1 MTGVRLGRRLV
12 VTHLLVVAVSL
23 LVLAAGAAAGLPTPA
38 AVALA
43 VGVGT
48 LLGAV
53 LALRTARWISGP
65 LQEVGGALF
74 TSLSGRGPQHLEEPP
89 GDTPHPE
96 EDTRRPEGHL
106 VASGRPKG
114 HLRETRRLEGRLGPV
129 LDNRAPAEVRRL
141 AGALEQVGAELTGRL
156 AELNRE
162 SGLREQILSSMSE
175 GVVLADAS
183 GRILYANPAAEG
195 LLPGALTL
203 PSQLRTEG
211 PVELTLRHPRRR
223 DLKAT
228 CLRLGDGRRLVAI
241 QDVTEAK
248 RIEAMRRDFVADA
261 SHEMKTPIASI
272 QAVAETLE
280 MAVLD
285 DPDAVPR
292 FMSTLLLEIRRLS
305 ALVQDLLD
313 LARLEGRPPE
323 RSAVSLTR
331 VVEQEAARVHPE
343 ADEKRLS
350 VREEIALGVMVAG
363 SPEDLSLALRNLL
376 DNALRYTQEGE
387 VSVRLWVE
395 DGHAKVEVADTGP
408 GIPGKDLSRIFE
420 RFYRVD
426 RARSRET
433 GGTGLGLSIVRHVV
447 EQHNGWVQV
456 ESELGR
462 GSRFVLTMPVLRGAP
477 AGE

>member
-1 MTGVRLGRRLV
+1 MTGWKLGRRLV
-12 VTHLLVVAVSL
+12 ATHLLVVAASL
-23 LVLAAGAAAGLPTPA
+23 VVLAAGVSAGLPEPVA
-38 AVALA
+38 VGLAVAAGA
-43 VGVGT
+43 V
-48 LLGAV
+48 LGAV
-53 LALRTARWISGP
+53 LALRTGRWISGP
-65 LQEVGGALF
+65 LQEVSGALF
-74 TSLSGRGPQHLEEPP
+74 TSLSGS
-89 GDTPHPE
+89 
-96 EDTRRPEGHL
+96 EDTRRLEE
-106 VASGRPKG
+106 RPG
-114 HLRETRRLEGRLGPV
+114 PPILG
-129 LDNRAPAEVRRL
+129 DRGPAEVRRL
-141 AGALEQVGAELTGRL
+141 AGALEQVAGELTGRL
-156 AELNRE
+156 ADLNRE

-195 LLPGALTL
+195 LLPGASTL

-261 SHEMKTPIASI
+261 SHEMKTPVASI

-280 MAVLD
+280 MAVMD
-285 DPDAVPR
+285 DPEAVPR
-292 FMSTLLLEIRRLS
+292 FMRTLLSEIRRLS
-305 ALVQDLLD
+305 NLVQDLLD
-313 LARLEGRPPE
+313 LARLEGRPAE
-323 RSAVSLTR
+323 RTIVSLTK
-331 VVEQEAARVHPE
+331 VVMQEADRIRPE
-343 ADEKRLS
+343 AEEKGLT
-350 VREEIALGVMVAG
+350 VREEVARGVVVAG
-363 SPEDLSLALRNLL
+363 TPEDLSLALRNLL
-376 DNALRYTQEGE
+376 DNALRYTLAGE

-462 GSRFVLTMPVLRGAP
+462 GSRFVLTVP
-477 AGE
+477 AIRSPGGGQE

>member
-1 MTGVRLGRRLV
+1 MSGSTLGRRLV
-12 VTHLLVVAVSL
+12 ATHLVVAVVAVGILGGVSAL
-23 LVLAAGAAAGLPTPA
+23 GWSLAAGLAASVVVAALLA
-38 AVALA
+38 AILAVAT
-43 VGVGT
+43 G
-48 LLGAV
+48 
-53 LALRTARWISGP
+53 RWVSGP
-65 LQEVGGALF
+65 LEEVSGALA
-74 TSLSGRGPQHLEEPP
+74 TALAGQPAALGDRGPE
-89 GDTPHPE
+89 
-96 EDTRRPEGHL
+96 
-106 VASGRPKG
+106 
-114 HLRETRRLEGRLGPV
+114 
-129 LDNRAPAEVRRL
+129 EVRHL
-141 AGALEQVGAELTGRL
+141 AGALDQVAVEITSRL

-183 GRILYANPAAEG
+183 GRILYANPAAQD
-195 LLPGALTL
+195 LLSQATVL
-203 PSQLRTEG
+203 PTQLRTEG

-223 DLKAT
+223 ELKAA
-228 CLRLGDGRRLVAI
+228 CLRLADGRRLVAI

-261 SHEMKTPIASI
+261 SHEMKTPVASI

-280 MAVLD
+280 IAVND
-285 DPDAVPR
+285 DPQAVPG
-292 FMSTLLLEIRRLS
+292 FMRTLLAEIRRLS

-323 RSAVSLTR
+323 RSLVSLTR
-331 VVEQEAARVHPE
+331 VVRQEAARVRPV
-343 ADEKRLS
+343 AAKKGLMM
-350 VREEIALGVMVAG
+350 REESTPGVMVAG

-376 DNALRYTQEGE
+376 DNAMRYTLTGE
-387 VSVRLWVE
+387 VSVKLWLQ

-462 GSRFVLTMPVLRGAP
+462 GSRFVVTLPAVRAP
-477 AGE
+477 APAED

>member
-1 MTGVRLGRRLV
+1 MTGGRLGRRLV
-12 VTHLLVVAVSL
+12 ATHLLVVAVSL

-38 AVALA
+38 SVALA
-43 VGVGT
+43 AGAGT
-48 LLGAV
+48 VLGAV

-74 TSLSGRGPQHLEEPP
+74 TSLSGQESQHFEGRFEP
-89 GDTPHPE
+89 TW
-96 EDTRRPEGHL
+96 
-106 VASGRPKG
+106 
-114 HLRETRRLEGRLGPV
+114 RLEGRFEPPALGDRGPE
-129 LDNRAPAEVRRL
+129 EVRRL

-183 GRILYANPAAEG
+183 GRILYANPAAED

-261 SHEMKTPIASI
+261 SHEMKTPVASI

-285 DPDAVPR
+285 DPEAVPR
-292 FMSTLLLEIRRLS
+292 FMRTLLSEIRRLS
-305 ALVQDLLD
+305 NLVQDLLD
-313 LARLEGRPPE
+313 LARLEGRPAE
-323 RSAVSLTR
+323 RTVVS
-331 VVEQEAARVHPE
+331 
-343 ADEKRLS
+343 
-350 VREEIALGVMVAG
+350 
-363 SPEDLSLALRNLL
+363 
-376 DNALRYTQEGE
+376 
-387 VSVRLWVE
+387 
-395 DGHAKVEVADTGP
+395 
-408 GIPGKDLSRIFE
+408 
-420 RFYRVD
+420 
-426 RARSRET
+426 RS
-433 GGTGLGLSIVRHVV
+433 
-447 EQHNGWVQV
+447 
-456 ESELGR
+456 
-462 GSRFVLTMPVLRGAP
+462 
-477 AGE
+477 

>member
-1 MTGVRLGRRLV
+1 VSRGRLGRRLLA
-12 VTHLLVVAVSL
+12 THLLVAASSLVVVATGAVAGLSL
-23 LVLAAGAAAGLPTPA
+23 LAAAVIATAAAAVLAAI
-38 AVALA
+38 LA
-43 VGVGT
+43 V
-48 LLGAV
+48 
-53 LALRTARWISGP
+53 RTGRWISGP
-65 LQEVGGALF
+65 LEEVGGALS
-74 TSLSGRGPQHLEEPP
+74 TALSGSPPVLGDRGP
-89 GDTPHPE
+89 
-96 EDTRRPEGHL
+96 
-106 VASGRPKG
+106 S
-114 HLRETRRLEGRLGPV
+114 
-129 LDNRAPAEVRRL
+129 EVRQL
-141 AGALEQVGAELTGRL
+141 AGALEQVAAELTERL
-156 AELNRE
+156 AELGRE

-183 GRILYANPAAEG
+183 GRILYANPAAQD
-195 LLPGALTL
+195 LLPGAVTL

-211 PVELTLRHPRRR
+211 QVELTLRHPRRR
-223 DLKAT
+223 DLKAA

-261 SHEMKTPIASI
+261 SHEMKTPVASI

-280 MAVLD
+280 MAVAD
-285 DPDAVPR
+285 DPGAVPR
-292 FMSTLLLEIRRLS
+292 FMGTLLAEIRRLS

-323 RSAVSLTR
+323 RRMVSLTR
-331 VVEQEAARVHPE
+331 VVDQEAARVRE
-343 ADEKRLS
+343 GAEDKGLTL
-350 VREEIALGVMVAG
+350 REETAEDVVVAG
-363 SPEDLSLALRNLL
+363 SPEDLSLAVRNLL
-376 DNALRYTQEGE
+376 DNAMRYTLDGE

-462 GSRFVLTMPVLRGAP
+462 GSRFVMTLP
-477 AGE
+477 AIPTSAAE

>member
-1 MTGVRLGRRLV
+1 VTGGRLGRRLV
-12 VTHLLVVAVSL
+12 ATHLLVVAVSL

-38 AVALA
+38 SVALA
-43 VGVGT
+43 AGAGT
-48 LLGAV
+48 VLGAV

-74 TSLSGRGPQHLEEPP
+74 TSLSGQESQHFEGRFEP
-89 GDTPHPE
+89 TW
-96 EDTRRPEGHL
+96 
-106 VASGRPKG
+106 
-114 HLRETRRLEGRLGPV
+114 RLEGRFEPPALGDRGPE
-129 LDNRAPAEVRRL
+129 EVRRL

-183 GRILYANPAAEG
+183 GRILYANPAAED

-323 RSAVSLTR
+323 RSVVSLTK

-343 ADEKRLS
+343 ADEKGLV
-350 VREEIALGVMVAG
+350 VREEIARGIRVAG

-376 DNALRYTQEGE
+376 DNALRYTRAGE

-395 DGHAKVEVADTGP
+395 DGHAKIEVADTGP

-462 GSRFVLTMPVLRGAP
+462 GSRFVLTMPVLRGTP
-477 AGE
+477 AEE

>member
-1 MTGVRLGRRLV
+1 VTGGRLSRRLV
-12 VTHLLVVAVSL
+12 ATHLLVVAASL
-23 LVLAAGAAAGLPTPA
+23 SVLAVGAAAGLPTPA
-38 AVALA
+38 AAAAAVAA
-43 VGVGT
+43 GVV
-48 LLGAV
+48 LGAV
-53 LALRTARWISGP
+53 LALRTGRWISGP
-65 LQEVGGALF
+65 LQDVSGALF
-74 TSLSGRGPQHLEEPP
+74 TSLSGA
-89 GDTPHPE
+89 D
-96 EDTRRPEGHL
+96 D
-106 VASGRPKG
+106 
-114 HLRETRRLEGRLGPV
+114 TRRLEGRVGPPILG
-129 LDNRAPAEVRRL
+129 DRGPAEVRRL
-141 AGALEQVGAELTGRL
+141 AGALEQLSAELAGRL

-183 GRILYANPAAEG
+183 GRILYANPAAQG
-195 LLPGALTL
+195 LLPGASTL

-261 SHEMKTPIASI
+261 SHEMKTPVASI

-285 DPDAVPR
+285 DPEAVPR
-292 FMSTLLLEIRRLS
+292 FMGTLLSEIRRLS
-305 ALVQDLLD
+305 NLVQDLLD
-313 LARLEGRPPE
+313 LARLEGRPAE
-323 RSAVSLTR
+323 RSVVSLTK
-331 VVEQEAARVHPE
+331 VVMQEAARVRLE
-343 ADEKRLS
+343 AEERGLT
-350 VREEIALGVMVAG
+350 VREEVARGVVVAG
-363 SPEDLSLALRNLL
+363 TPEDLSLALRNLL
-376 DNALRYTQEGE
+376 DNALRYTLEGE

-395 DGHAKVEVADTGP
+395 DGHAKVEVSDTGP

-433 GGTGLGLSIVRHVV
+433 GGTGLGLSIVRHVI

-462 GSRFVLTMPVLRGAP
+462 GSRFVLTVPAIRG
-477 AGE
+477 GSTRD